1 MEQADVA
8 RRGAAAGG
16 VFERLLEFLNRLD
29 EAHIFYVL
37 GHTRP
42 DSVRIGISLPG
53 WHWEVE
59 FMADGSVDVERYES
73 VAGVQSDLTLLEA
86 LFANADPA

>member
-8 RRGAAAGG
+8 PRGGE
-16 VFERLLEFLNRLD
+16 VFERVLDFLNRLD
-29 EAHIFYVL
+29 EAHTFYAL

-42 DSVRIGISLPG
+42 NSLMVSIFLPG

-59 FMADGSVDVERYES
+59 FMANGSVDVERYAS
-73 VAGVQSDLTLLEA
+73 VAGVQ
-86 LFANADPA
+86 PAGLAVRTRT

>member
-1 MEQADVA
+1 MEQSEVA
-8 RRGAAAGG
+8 SRRDATGG
-16 VFERLLEFLNRLD
+16 IFDRLLDFLNRLD

-42 DSVRIGISLPG
+42 DSVMVDIALPG
-53 WHWEVE
+53 QRWEVE

-73 VAGVQSDLTLLEA
+73 VAGVQNDPDLLET
-86 LFANADPA
+86 LFASADPS